1 MLKLNSSS
9 RRNRGSPRVRARAP
23 AAVPAIAV
31 LLLAGLAGT
40 LAAQS
45 LYDPADRIYRHLAI
59 WEQNGYLAPL
69 PALRPYAPQLVIG
82 LLRQV
87 QETGSA
93 LDRELAASYLRR
105 LVPRR
110 NPDAVPPPGPEQPAG
125 GRCLDSGFDRLACP
139 GVTVLPPV
147 EAAIFGGAVL
157 TAPRGNDAGDDHYR
171 FGGGIEST
179 ARYGLFAYSAAF
191 RYWWEST
198 PEPALRYRFSPVPVF
213 PNAGPNF
220 AIGESRF
227 SGREDLRA
235 SASFGT
241 GTMHLRAGFSQ
252 GAYGSPF
259 ADSLVLGAGAPPTAH
274 LVGAL
279 SGEHLTYTAAFLELV
294 AERAA
299 EPGGKLY
306 VLKNRVHSDKFSDG
320 FPAKYLMLHTLQW
333 HALPWLSVDAFTASL
348 FGARLSLYSLLPTA
362 FITEPYTRDYDN
374 TLAGL
379 AATARLPAGFRAAAS
394 LYVDDYNTFVGDD
407 TFNPSPFSNKTAG
420 QALISWSPAASG
432 AIDTT
437 GIVSLD
443 YLFVAPYMYTHSS
456 HQPINYLTYT
466 HRARPLANN
475 LPPNSDQVTLAAL
488 FTPLAWLDL
497 ELAARRI
504 RHGNASARRD
514 NRGPY
519 DDGSIWDDGYDADG
533 RATFVGPEPSLLDAP
548 VLEEVLQLELAATAH
563 LAAEP
568 VAVRTR
574 VSYSV
579 EHVGN
584 LDLEEGEDA
593 TRHRFGVG
601 VTLSL

>member
-1 MLKLNSSS
+1 MILPPHRHRRPPRRRSSG
-9 RRNRGSPRVRARAP
+9 RLLQALA
-23 AAVPAIAV
+23 AV
-31 LLLAGLAGT
+31 LLLAALPPGT
-40 LAAQS
+40 LSAQS
-45 LYDPADRIYRHLAI
+45 LYDPADRVYRHLAI
-59 WEQNGYLAPL
+59 WEQKGYLAAL
-69 PALRPYAPQLVIG
+69 PALRPYAPQLVIE
-82 LLRQV
+82 LLQQV
-87 QETGSA
+87 AETGSP

-105 LVPRR
+105 LAPDRE
-110 NPDAVPPPGPEQPAG
+110 PDALP
-125 GRCLDSGFDRLACP
+125 
-139 GVTVLPPV
+139 LPPV
-147 EAAIFGGAVL
+147 QVAAFGGAVL
-157 TAPRGNDAGDDHYR
+157 TTARPDDAGDDHFR

-198 PEPALRYRFSPVPVF
+198 PEPALRARFSSIPVF

-220 AIGESRF
+220 DIGETRF

-241 GTMHLRAGFSQ
+241 GAMHLRAGFGG

-274 LVGAL
+274 LVGGLYGEYL
-279 SGEHLTYTAAFLELV
+279 SYTAAFLELV

-299 EPGGKLY
+299 DRDGELY
-306 VLKNRVHSDKFSDG
+306 LLKNRARSDG
-320 FPAKYLMLHTLQW
+320 FPSKYLMLHALQW

-348 FGARLSLYSLLPTA
+348 FGARPSLYSLLPTA

-379 AATARLPAGFRAAAS
+379 AAEVRLPAGLRAAAS

-420 QALISWSPAASG
+420 QALISWSPAAIG
-432 AIDTT
+432 ATATT
-437 GIVSLD
+437 GLVSLD

-466 HRARPLANN
+466 HRARPLANS
-475 LPPNSDQVTLAAL
+475 LQPNSDQLTLAAL

-504 RHGNASARRD
+504 RHGNASAQRD
-514 NRGPY
+514 ARGPY

-563 LAAEP
+563 LAADP

-574 VSYSV
+574 VGYSV
-579 EHVGN
+579 EHVEN
-584 LDLEEGEDA
+584 LDLEEGENA

>member
-1 MLKLNSSS
+1 MLKLNFSP
-9 RRNRGSPRVRARAP
+9 RRNLRLPRVRAGAR
-23 AAVPAIAV
+23 AAVPAVAAV
-31 LLLAGLAGT
+31 LLATLTGS

-59 WEQNGYLAPL
+59 WEQKGYLAPL

-82 LLRQV
+82 LLQQV
-87 QETGSA
+87 AETGSQ
-93 LDRELAASYLRR
+93 LDRELAAAYLRR
-105 LVPRR
+105 LAPERE
-110 NPDAVPPPGPEQPAG
+110 PGALP
-125 GRCLDSGFDRLACP
+125 
-139 GVTVLPPV
+139 LPPV
-147 EAAIFGGAVL
+147 HPSVFAGAVL
-157 TAPRGNDAGDDHYR
+157 TAPRADDAGDDHFR
-171 FGGGIEST
+171 FGGGVEST

-198 PEPALRYRFSPVPVF
+198 QEPAQRYRFAPVPVF

-220 AIGESRF
+220 DIGETRF

-235 SASFGT
+235 FASFGT
-241 GTMHLRAGFSQ
+241 ATMHLRAGFGQ

-259 ADSLVLGAGAPPTAH
+259 ADSLVLAAGAPPAAH
-274 LVGAL
+274 LVGGLYGEYL
-279 SGEHLTYTAAFLELV
+279 SYTAAFLELV

-299 EPGGKLY
+299 DRDGKRYL
-306 VLKNRVHSDKFSDG
+306 LKNRARSDG
-320 FPAKYLMLHTLQW
+320 FPSKYLMLHALQW
-333 HALPWLSVDAFTASL
+333 RAAPWLSVDAYTVSL
-348 FGARLSLYSLLPTA
+348 FGARPSLYSLLPTA
-362 FITEPYTRDYDN
+362 FVTEPYTGDYDN

-379 AATARLPAGFRAAAS
+379 AATVRLPAGFRAAAS
-394 LYVDDYNTFVGDD
+394 LYVDDYNTFVGED

-420 QALISWSPAASG
+420 QALISWSPAAIG
-432 AIDTT
+432 ATAAT
-437 GIVSLD
+437 GMVSLD

-475 LPPNSDQVTLAAL
+475 LRPNSDQLTMAAL

-504 RHGNASARRD
+504 RHGNASERRD

-533 RATFVGPEPSLLDAP
+533 RATFVGPEPALLDSG

-563 LAAEP
+563 LAAAP
-568 VAVRTR
+568 VGVRTR

-579 EHVGN
+579 EHIDN
-584 LDLEEGEDA
+584 LDLEKGDNA
-593 TRHRFGVG
+593 TWHRFGVG
-601 VTLSL
+601 VTVNL

>member
-1 MLKLNSSS
+1 MLTLNPSP
-9 RRNRGSPRVRARAP
+9 RRGRRPPRVRTGAR
-23 AAVPAIAV
+23 AAVPAIAA
-31 LLLAGLAGT
+31 LLLAGLTGT

-59 WEQNGYLAPL
+59 WEQKGYLAPL
-69 PALRPYAPQLVIG
+69 PALRPYPPQLVID

-87 QETGSA
+87 EETGTA
-93 LDRELAASYLRR
+93 LDRELAASYLQR
-105 LVPRR
+105 LAPERE
-110 NPDAVPPPGPEQPAG
+110 PDALP
-125 GRCLDSGFDRLACP
+125 
-139 GVTVLPPV
+139 LPPV
-147 EAAIFGGAVL
+147 EVAAFGGAAL
-157 TAPRGNDAGDDHYR
+157 TTARRDDAGDDHFR

-198 PEPALRYRFSPVPVF
+198 PEPAARYRFSSIPVF

-220 AIGESRF
+220 DIGETRF

-241 GTMHLRAGFSQ
+241 GTMHLRAGFSE

-274 LVGAL
+274 LVGGLYGEYL
-279 SGEHLTYTAAFLELV
+279 SYTAAFLELV

-299 EPGGKLY
+299 DRDGKRYL
-306 VLKNRVHSDKFSDG
+306 LKNRARSDG
-320 FPAKYLMLHTLQW
+320 FPSKYLVLHALQW
-333 HALPWLSVDAFTASL
+333 HAMPWLSVDAFTVSL
-348 FGARLSLYSLLPTA
+348 FGGRPSLYSLLPTA
-362 FITEPYTRDYDN
+362 FVTEPYTRDYDN

-420 QALISWSPAASG
+420 QALVSWSPAPSG
-432 AIDTT
+432 AIDEIDIL

-466 HRARPLANN
+466 HRARPLANS
-475 LPPNSDQVTLAAL
+475 LQPNSDQVSLTAL

-504 RHGNASARRD
+504 RHGNASGQRD
-514 NRGPY
+514 NPGPY

-548 VLEEVLQLELAATAH
+548 VLEEVLQLEIAATAH

-568 VAVRTR
+568 VAVRTQ

-579 EHVGN
+579 EHVEN
-584 LDLEEGEDA
+584 LDLDEGENA

-601 VTLSL
+601 VNLSL

>member
-1 MLKLNSSS
+1 MIVPS
-9 RRNRGSPRVRARAP
+9 RQHHPTPRRRERGRLARAL
-23 AAVPAIAV
+23 AAV
-31 LLLAGLAGT
+31 LLLAALPGT
-40 LAAQS
+40 LFAQS
-45 LYDPADRIYRHLAI
+45 LYDPADRVYRHLAI
-59 WEQNGYLAPL
+59 WERKGYLAPL
-69 PALRPYAPQLVIG
+69 PALRPYAPQLVID

-87 QETGSA
+87 EETGSA

-105 LVPRR
+105 LAPRR
-110 NPDAVPPPGPEQPAG
+110 NPDALPPPGLKEPAG
-125 GRCLDSGFDRLACP
+125 GRCLDIDRLACP

-147 EAAIFGGAVL
+147 EVAAFGGAVL
-157 TAPRGNDAGDDHYR
+157 TAPRADDGDDHFR

-198 PEPALRYRFSPVPVF
+198 PQPALRYRFSPLPVF

-220 AIGESRF
+220 DIGESRF

-235 SASFGT
+235 SATFGT
-241 GTMHLRAGFSQ
+241 GTMHLRAGFGE

-299 EPGGKLY
+299 EPDGKRY
-306 VLKNRVHSDKFSDG
+306 VLKNRVRSDG
-320 FPAKYLMLHTLQW
+320 FPAKYLVLHTLQW

-348 FGARLSLYSLLPTA
+348 FGARPSLYSLLPTA

-379 AATARLPAGFRAAAS
+379 AAAVRLPAGFGAAAS
-394 LYVDDYNTFVGDD
+394 LYVDDYNTFVGED

-420 QALISWSPAASG
+420 QALISWSPAPPN
-432 AIDTT
+432 AIDAT

-475 LPPNSDQVTLAAL
+475 LRPNSDQVTLAAL

-548 VLEEVLQLELAATAH
+548 VLEEVLQLEVAATVH

-574 VSYSV
+574 VGYSIDHV
-579 EHVGN
+579 EN
-584 LDLEEGEDA
+584 LDLDEGESA

-601 VTLSL
+601 VTVSM

>member
-1 MLKLNSSS
+1 MIFPSHRHHRPARRRSSG
-9 RRNRGSPRVRARAP
+9 RLVQ
-23 AAVPAIAV
+23 AAAA
-31 LLLAGLAGT
+31 LLLIAALPGT
-40 LAAQS
+40 LPAQS
-45 LYDPADRIYRHLAI
+45 LYDPSDRVYRHLAI
-59 WEQNGYLAPL
+59 WERKGYLAPL
-69 PALRPYAPQLVIG
+69 PALRPYAPQLVID
-82 LLRQV
+82 LLREV
-87 QETGSA
+87 EETGSA

-105 LVPRR
+105 LAPQRK
-110 NPDAVPPPGPEQPAG
+110 PDALP
-125 GRCLDSGFDRLACP
+125 
-139 GVTVLPPV
+139 LPPV
-147 EAAIFGGAVL
+147 HAALFAGTVL
-157 TAPRGNDAGDDHYR
+157 TAPRADDAGDDHFR
-171 FGGGIEST
+171 FGGGLEST

-198 PEPALRYRFSPVPVF
+198 PEPAQRYRFAYVPVF

-220 AIGESRF
+220 DIGESRF

-235 SASFGT
+235 TASFGT
-241 GTMHLRAGFSQ
+241 ATMHLRAGFGR

-259 ADSLVLGAGAPPTAH
+259 ADSLVLGAGAPAAAH
-274 LVGAL
+274 LVGGLHGDHL
-279 SGEHLTYTAAFLELV
+279 SYSAAFLELV

-299 EPGGKLY
+299 DREGKPY
-306 VLKNRVHSDKFSDG
+306 RLKNEARDDG
-320 FPAKYLMLHTLQW
+320 VPSKYLVLHALQW
-333 HALPWLSVDAFTASL
+333 HAVPWLSIDAYTASL

-362 FITEPYTRDYDN
+362 FITEPYTGDYDN

-379 AATARLPAGFRAAAS
+379 AVTTRLPAGFRAAVS
-394 LYVDDYNTFVGDD
+394 IYVDDYNTFVGEN

-420 QALISWSPAASG
+420 QALISWSPVPSG
-432 AIDTT
+432 PIDST

-466 HRARPLANN
+466 HRARPLANS
-475 LPPNSDQVTLAAL
+475 LRPNSDQVTLAAL

-514 NRGPY
+514 DRGPY
-519 DDGSIWDDGYDADG
+519 DDGSIWDDGYDAGG

-548 VLEEVLQLELAATAH
+548 LLEETLQLELAATAH

-568 VAVRTR
+568 VAVRTQ

-579 EHVGN
+579 EHVDN
-584 LDLEEGEDA
+584 LDLDEGEHA

>member
-1 MLKLNSSS
+1 MLKLNSSP
-9 RRNRGSPRVRARAP
+9 RRERRSPRVRALART
-23 AAVPAIAV
+23 AVPAIAT

-59 WEQNGYLAPL
+59 WEQKGYLAPL
-69 PALRPYAPQLVIG
+69 PALRPYAPQLVID

-87 QETGSA
+87 KETGSA

-105 LVPRR
+105 LAPRR
-110 NPDAVPPPGPEQPAG
+110 NADAVPLPGPPEPAG
-125 GRCLDSGFDRLACP
+125 GRCLDSGLDRLACP

-147 EAAIFGGAVL
+147 EAAVFGGAVL
-157 TAPRGNDAGDDHYR
+157 TAPRGNDADDDHFR
-171 FGGGIEST
+171 FGGGLEST

-220 AIGESRF
+220 DIGEASF

-241 GTMHLRAGFSQ
+241 GTMHLRAGFGE

-274 LVGAL
+274 LVGSL
-279 SGEHLTYTAAFLELV
+279 HGEHLTYTAAFLELV

-299 EPGGKLY
+299 DRDGKLY
-306 VLKNRVHSDKFSDG
+306 VLKNRVRSDG

-333 HALPWLSVDAFTASL
+333 HALPWLSVDAITASL
-348 FGARLSLYSLLPTA
+348 FGARPSLYSLLPTA

-379 AATARLPAGFRAAAS
+379 AAAVRLPAGFRAAAS
-394 LYVDDYNTFVGDD
+394 LYVDDYNTFVGED

-519 DDGSIWDDGYDADG
+519 DDGSIWDDGYDEHG
-533 RATFVGPEPSLLDAP
+533 RATFVGPEPSLLDSE
-548 VLEEVLQLELAATAH
+548 VLEQVVELELAATAH
-563 LAAEP
+563 LATEP
-568 VAVRTR
+568 LGVRTR

-579 EHVGN
+579 EQVEN
-584 LDLEEGEDA
+584 LDLEEGASA
-593 TRHRFGVG
+593 TRHRFGLG

>member
-1 MLKLNSSS
+1 MIVPS
-9 RRNRGSPRVRARAP
+9 RQHHPTPRRRERGRLARAL
-23 AAVPAIAV
+23 AAV
-31 LLLAGLAGT
+31 LLLAALPGT
-40 LAAQS
+40 VAAQS
-45 LYDPADRIYRHLAI
+45 LYDPADRVYRHLAI
-59 WEQNGYLAPL
+59 WERKGYLAPL
-69 PALRPYAPQLVIG
+69 PALRPFAPQLVID

-87 QETGSA
+87 EKTGSA

-105 LVPRR
+105 LAPPR
-110 NPDAVPPPGPEQPAG
+110 NPDALPLPGPQEPAD
-125 GRCLDSGFDRLACP
+125 GRCLDSGFDRLACH

-147 EAAIFGGAVL
+147 EVAAFGGAVL
-157 TAPRGNDAGDDHYR
+157 TTPRGGDTGSDAGDDHFR

-198 PEPALRYRFSPVPVF
+198 PQPALRYRFSPIPVF

-220 AIGESRF
+220 DIGETSF

-235 SASFGT
+235 SATFGT
-241 GTMHLRAGFSQ
+241 GAMHLRAGFGE
-252 GAYGSPF
+252 GAFGSPF

-279 SGEHLTYTAAFLELV
+279 YGEHLSYTAAFLELV

-299 EPGGKLY
+299 ERDGKLY
-306 VLKNRVHSDKFSDG
+306 VLKNRARSDG
-320 FPAKYLMLHTLQW
+320 FPAKYLVLHTLQW

-348 FGARLSLYSLLPTA
+348 FGARPSLYSLLPTA
-362 FITEPYTRDYDN
+362 FITEPFTRDYDN

-379 AATARLPAGFRAAAS
+379 AAAVRLPAGFGAAAS
-394 LYVDDYNTFVGDD
+394 LYVDDYNTFVGED

-420 QALISWSPAASG
+420 QALISWSPAPSN

-475 LPPNSDQVTLAAL
+475 LRPNSDQVTLAAL

-548 VLEEVLQLELAATAH
+548 VLEEILQLEVAATAH

-574 VSYSV
+574 VGYSV
-579 EHVGN
+579 EHVDN
-584 LDLEEGEDA
+584 LDLNEGESA

-601 VTLSL
+601 VTVSL

>member
-1 MLKLNSSS
+1 MQPGF
-9 RRNRGSPRVRARAP
+9 RHRPRAGART
-23 AAVPAIAV
+23 AAVPAIAA

-40 LAAQS
+40 LPAQS
-45 LYDPADRIYRHLAI
+45 LYDPADRVYRHLAI
-59 WEQNGYLAPL
+59 WEQKGYLAPL
-69 PALRPYAPQLVIG
+69 PPLRPYAPQLVIG

-87 QETGSA
+87 EQAGTP
-93 LDRELAASYLRR
+93 LDRELAAAYLRR
-105 LVPRR
+105 LAPQRE
-110 NPDAVPPPGPEQPAG
+110 PDALP
-125 GRCLDSGFDRLACP
+125 
-139 GVTVLPPV
+139 LPPV
-147 EAAIFGGAVL
+147 HPAVFAGGAL
-157 TAPRGNDAGDDHYR
+157 TTPRDDNTGDDHFR
-171 FGGGIEST
+171 FGGGVEST

-198 PEPALRYRFSPVPVF
+198 PEPALRHRFAPVPVF
-213 PNAGPNF
+213 PNAGPDF
-220 AIGESRF
+220 DLGEARF

-241 GTMHLRAGFSQ
+241 GTMHLRAGFSG

-259 ADSLVLGAGAPPTAH
+259 VDSLVLGAGAPPTAH
-274 LVGAL
+274 LVGGL
-279 SGEHLTYTAAFLELV
+279 YGEHLSYTAAFLELV

-299 EPGGKLY
+299 DRDGKRYL
-306 VLKNRVHSDKFSDG
+306 LKNRAHSDG
-320 FPAKYLMLHTLQW
+320 FPSKYLMLHALQW
-333 HALPWLSVDAFTASL
+333 HAMPWLSVDAYTVSL
-348 FGARLSLYSLLPTA
+348 FGGRPSLYSLLPTA
-362 FITEPYTRDYDN
+362 FVTEPYTRDYDN

-379 AATARLPAGFRAAAS
+379 AATVRLPAGFRAGAS
-394 LYVDDYNTFVGDD
+394 LYIDDYNMFVGDD

-420 QALISWSPAASG
+420 QATVSWTPAAFGST
-432 AIDTT
+432 AAT

-504 RHGNASARRD
+504 RHGNASAQRD
-514 NRGPY
+514 NPGPY

-533 RATFVGPEPSLLDAP
+533 RTTFVGPEPSLLDTR
-548 VLEEVLQLELAATAH
+548 VMEEILQLELAATAH
-563 LAAEP
+563 LSAAP
-568 VAVRTR
+568 VGVRTR

-579 EHVGN
+579 EHTGN
-584 LDLEEGEDA
+584 LDLQEGDNA
-593 TRHRFGVG
+593 THHRFGVG
-601 VTLSL
+601 VTLNL